1 MPFVTIVAS
10 QGFPAEKKK
19 QLLEQSSAAVVQS
32 IGAPQA
38 TVRVMLHELPAEN
51 YLNAG
56 QFGDSLLMYRV
67 DMIEG
72 RTDELKASLIKALSE
87 AGFKATGVPESQIRV
102 RVVDYPKTDM
112 GVGGGITAKQSGR

>member
-38 TVRVMLHELPAEN
+38 TVRVMLHELPEEN
-51 YLNAG
+51 YLNG
-56 QFGDSLLMYRV
+56 GKFGDPLLMYRV

-72 RTDELKASLIKALSE
+72 RTEELKAALIKALSE
-87 AGFKATGVPESQIRV
+87 AGFSTTGVPENQIRV

-112 GVGGGITAKQSGR
+112 GVAGGITAKQSGR